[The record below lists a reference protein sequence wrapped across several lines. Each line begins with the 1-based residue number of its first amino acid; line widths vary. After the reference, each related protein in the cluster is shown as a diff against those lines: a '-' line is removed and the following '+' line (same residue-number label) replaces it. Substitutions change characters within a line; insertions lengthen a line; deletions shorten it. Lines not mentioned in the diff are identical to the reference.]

1 MAKKNNIRSQYIK
14 DLMADKESL
23 SEQLTNNTKDSLRA
37 LLEETVNETL
47 RGILNEADDKDYD
60 EEEINTD
67 SSTDAGIESTPET
80 STDDASSDATA
91 TDDSVDAG
99 SSDVTTDDTTVI
111 DGEGS
116 DADAE
121 ASTDGETG
129 SEDMWGELE
138 QYKGED
144 DEYDLTGMGSED
156 VIKVLKVMGPEDNV
170 RIVKNDNGTL
180 TLSDDETDKEY
191 IIDLDG
197 SMTGNTDDAAAA
209 TDGVDDA
216 TTDITDDL
224 NEELGYTDNYQNKT
238 AMTTPS
244 NNEPGKNVNT
254 WDDGIPTGTEKPWVG
269 NKGDM
274 APFDKNVNEGEKCS
288 KCGNNPCTCNEND
301 DECVFEI
308 EVPETDT
315 SVEES
320 TTVAGGAHVKGM
332 VGDSNHSK
340 EAAQRHIHKSGEGAH
355 PEALTNESKQMQN
368 LIRKAEAVMNE
379 NKQLKEI
386 AKSLKEEVE
395 RAVVINTSLA
405 SIINLVTENST
416 TRNEKINILERFN
429 QVKTVEE
436 SRALYESIS
445 KELKNSH
452 SVNDTSKLIN
462 NQIVEAKNTDKKSQI
477 VETSMLKSESLNETI
492 DFMRRLSKIK

>member
-1 MAKKNNIRSQYIK
+1 MTKKNNIRSQYIK
-14 DLMADKESL
+14 ELMADKESL

-47 RGILNEADDKDYD
+47 RGILNEADDKDYE
-60 EEEINTD
+60 EEEIKTD
-67 SSTDAGIESTPET
+67 SSTDSGTESTPET
-80 STDDASSDATA
+80 STDNAEGDG
-91 TDDSVDAG
+91 VDAE
-99 SSDVTTDDTTVI
+99 SSDVATSEITVI
-111 DGEGS
+111 DGEDS
-116 DADAE
+116 E
-121 ASTDGETG
+121 KNTDGETG
-129 SEDMWGELE
+129 SEDMWDELE

-144 DEYDLTGMGSED
+144 DEYDLTGMDSED
-156 VIKVLKVMGPEDNV
+156 AIKVLKVMGPEDRV

-180 TLSDDETDKEY
+180 TLSDDDTDKEY

-197 SMTGNTDDAAAA
+197 SMTDNNE
-209 TDGVDDA
+209 
-216 TTDITDDL
+216 L
-224 NEELGYTDNYQNKT
+224 NEDLGYTDNYQNRT

-244 NNEPGKNVNT
+244 NDEPGKNVNT

-274 APFDKNVNEGEKCS
+274 APFDKNVNE
-288 KCGNNPCTCNEND
+288 CGDNPCACDEND

-308 EVPETDT
+308 EVPETDA

-320 TTVAGGAHVKGM
+320 TTVGNGSRVKGV

-340 EAAQRHIHKSGEGAH
+340 EAAQRHIHKSGDGAH
-355 PEALTNESKQMQN
+355 KETLTNESKRMQN
-368 LIRKAEAVMNE
+368 LMRKAEAVMNE

-386 AKSLKEEVE
+386 AKSLKEEAE

-429 QVKTVEE
+429 NVKTVEE

-452 SVNDTSKLIN
+452 SVNNTSKLIN

-492 DFMRRLSKIK
+492 DFMRRLSKVK